1 MKRVFSLARVSALL
15 LIGATAACSASPDE
29 PAAKQNDELTS
40 LTARARKLEFAG
52 YVYVDEGSSD
62 TVITLT
68 VKQQTQSAFGAL
80 QAASVGVNTR
90 ELSNVDPTTFQKIP
104 VDVVDVNNPETA
116 PRKMWKVA
124 YTYTD
129 DAIVPTTLADRS
141 TLPLALLG
149 TNYQSQS
156 AKILPECT
164 NNDALAAE
172 FQNSIWYVFNP
183 QAKTCAPAMAAEQQ
197 RIDTDRATGATDA
210 TSGMPV
216 PLAENQ
222 IPYSELNRLYI
233 PMTVKLTPVHQ
244 DNTIKYPE
252 YDMLYSGF
260 GVESGKLVIGM
271 VNGLMGD
278 WAVGQ
283 VFDTYQDPGYPMW
296 FGGMR
301 EIFNA
306 RPGFELVSI
315 EGLDNPLDFDVFGE
329 PIHFNKF
336 EDVIAFELDGKNPAG
351 MGGLARNEVRK
362 AIAKQLALRWVTF
375 EAPVEVTVNGE
386 TRPLTIKLQTIFGTD
401 LDPAPHK
408 KGLKTSDV
416 FVYNGHSYI
425 GYGPLD
431 PSRLTADDFPGSYQ
445 ILNMNGCVSY
455 NYYEKDYWPL
465 KLGGTKGL
473 DIITNG
479 LESWVTESGQAMGR
493 FVGGLIDGQWSSYP
507 DLLVKSQFTYYGY
520 EWGMD
525 ALRVVDGELD
535 NTYTPA
541 EKPITV
547 AAPGTTPPQ
556 PPPPATNTPP
566 AKNDDATH

>member
-1 MKRVFSLARVSALL
+1 MSSMVRGTALL
-15 LIGATAACSASPDE
+15 LLAATAACSAAPDE
-29 PAAKQNDELTS
+29 SAAKSDDDLTS
-40 LTARARKLEFAG
+40 LTARARKLDFAG

-68 VKQQTQSAFGAL
+68 VRQQTQSAFGAL
-80 QAASVGVNTR
+80 QAANVGVNTR
-90 ELSNVDPTTFQKIP
+90 ELSNVDPSTFQKIP
-104 VDVVDVNNPETA
+104 VDVVDVNDPKTA

-124 YTYTD
+124 YSYTD

-141 TLPLALLG
+141 AISLALLG
-149 TNYQSQS
+149 TGYQSQS

-164 NNDALAAE
+164 NNDALAKE
-172 FQNSIWYVFNP
+172 FQNSVWYVFNP

-197 RIDTDRATGATDA
+197 KIDEDRAKGNLTD
-210 TSGMPV
+210 
-216 PLAENQ
+216 NQ
-222 IPYSELNRLYI
+222 ISYSELSRLYI
-233 PMTVKLTPVHQ
+233 PMTAKLTPIVQ
-244 DNTIKYPE
+244 DSTVKYPE
-252 YDMLYSGF
+252 YDLLYSGF

-296 FGGMR
+296 FGGLR
-301 EIFNA
+301 EIFHA
-306 RPGFELVSI
+306 RPGFKLVSV
-315 EGLDNPLDFDVFGE
+315 EGLENPLDFEVFGE
-329 PIHFNKF
+329 SIHFNKF

-351 MGGLARNEVRK
+351 MGGLARDEVRK
-362 AIAKQLALRWVTF
+362 VIAKQLALRWLTF
-375 EAPVEVTVNGE
+375 EVPVEVTIHGE
-386 TRPLTIKLQTIFGTD
+386 TTPLTIKLQTIFGTD

-431 PSRLTADDFPGSYQ
+431 PGRLTAADFPGSYQ

-493 FVGGLIDGQWSSYP
+493 FVGALIDGSFSSYP

-541 EKPITV
+541 ENPITLS
-547 AAPGTTPPQ
+547 APGATVAPGPTTNA
-556 PPPPATNTPP
+556 PAPDQ
-566 AKNDDATH
+566 NDDATR